1 MAAFTTIAAGVA
13 SVAGPAVKGIL
24 ANDASKEASR
34 MAGRLGLEK
43 ERLEEESV
51 AQLEQNF
58 LDAVK
63 VQSDVYDKAIQAST
77 VAGSTIV
84 EAAREGDQRGVSATA
99 GKVSAVQDQTLT
111 GLADNFAQQK
121 TEIDLARAQAGER
134 SASEIAAL
142 QDDRAAAAGVKA
154 DALTQQ
160 ADNLKGQA
168 TGAFI
173 NAGVSALNKSVKAF
187 GGFGGG
193 EKKNSPEDSAKSTAD
208 LAAKAMGGGIV
219 LPDITESE
227 SSIKAEK
234 AKNSM
239 QEIMDIAGT
248 FGVSNKKPSNSV
260 ADFIKSLGANIEDYT
275 EDQLAIIEQKLN
287 Q

>member
-1 MAAFTTIAAGVA
+1 MSAFTTIALGIT

-160 ADNLKGQA
+160 ADDLKGQA

-173 NAGVSALNKSVKAF
+173 DAGVSALNKTVTAF

-193 EKKNSPEDSAKSTAD
+193 EKKNSPEDSAKSAAD
-208 LAAKAMGGGIV
+208 LAAKAMAGGIV

-248 FGVSNKKPSNSV
+248 FGVSNNEPSNSV

>member
-160 ADNLKGQA
+160 ADNLKGQS

-208 LAAKAMGGGIV
+208 LASKAMGGGIV

-239 QEIMDIAGT
+239 QEILDIAGT
-248 FGVSNKKPSNSV
+248 FGGSNNKPSNSV
-260 ADFIKSLGANIEDYT
+260 ADFIKLLGTNIEDYT

-287 Q
+287 K

>member
-1 MAAFTTIAAGVA
+1 MSAFTTIALGIT

-193 EKKNSPEDSAKSTAD
+193 EKKNSPEDSAKSAAD
-208 LAAKAMGGGIV
+208 LAAKAMAGGIV

-248 FGVSNKKPSNSV
+248 FGVSNNEPSNSV

>member
-193 EKKNSPEDSAKSTAD
+193 EKKNSPEDS
-208 LAAKAMGGGIV
+208 
-219 LPDITESE
+219 
-227 SSIKAEK
+227 IKAEK

-248 FGVSNKKPSNSV
+248 FGGSNNKPSNSV
-260 ADFIKSLGANIEDYT
+260 ADFIKLLGTNIEDYT

-287 Q
+287 K